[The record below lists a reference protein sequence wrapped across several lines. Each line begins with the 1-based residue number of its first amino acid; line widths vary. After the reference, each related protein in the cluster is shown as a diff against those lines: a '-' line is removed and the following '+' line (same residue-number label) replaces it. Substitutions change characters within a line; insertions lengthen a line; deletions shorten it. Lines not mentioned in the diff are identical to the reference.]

1 MPVRSVLMPQPPVL
15 PHHDRWAAD
24 AAIIALMLLAACSG
38 SNSLSATALI
48 EMDTGGLTI
57 RINLSRT
64 VDLPLDEDDA
74 TLIMN
79 ECGCP
84 CQGDLEYEHGYWQ
97 FQGESCLIRI
107 EADTGHVSCRM
118 TG

>member
-1 MPVRSVLMPQPPVL
+1 M
-15 PHHDRWAAD
+15 
-24 AAIIALMLLAACSG
+24 IALIILAACSG
-38 SNSLSATALI
+38 SDSLSATALI

-64 VDLPLDEDDA
+64 VDLPLNDDDA

-84 CQGDLEYEHGYWQ
+84 CRGDLEYAHGYWQ

-107 EADTGHVSCRM
+107 EADTGYVYCHT